1 MTTQSVSRETPLAY
15 QRDDGVWVIP
25 RGEAVSDRI
34 DVKPG
39 QHVVFAGPTQNGKTE
54 LAFALLEHT
63 ATPEVPAYVSVSKPR
78 DPVTSKWG
86 KKLGYRRVSQWPP
99 PPKIR
104 EMFKDGKPSGYLI
117 WPDMGNSDTAVA
129 NAAESTRNLINGVYT
144 DGAKGKQCFLILDDT
159 VTKSKVLGVDKEMTM
174 ILTMSGAMGIG
185 GWFFVQKPTGAGNT
199 ALWSFSQS
207 DHLFIARDPDKRN
220 RERYTEIG
228 GFDSK
233 EVERVSLTLERYQFL
248 YLEREHRYMCIVD
261 SK

>member
-1 MTTQSVSRETPLAY
+1 MTETVSRETPSAY
-15 QRDDGVWVIP
+15 QRSDGIWVIP
-25 RGEAVSDRI
+25 RAEAARDRI
-34 DVKPG
+34 AIKPG
-39 QHVVFAGPTQNGKTE
+39 QHAVFAGPTQNGKTE
-54 LAFALLEHT
+54 LAFTLLEYT
-63 ATPEVPAYVSVSKPR
+63 ATPACPAYVSVSKPR

-86 KKLGYRRVSQWPP
+86 ERLGYRRVSSWPP
-99 PPKIR
+99 SPKIK
-104 EMFKDGKPSGYLI
+104 ELFKDGKPSGYLV
-117 WPDMGNSDTAVA
+117 WPDMRDSATAIE
-129 NAAESTRNLINGVYT
+129 NASESTRQLINGVYT
-144 DGAKGKQCFLILDDT
+144 DGAKGKKCILVLDDT

-220 RERYTEIG
+220 RERYSEIG
-228 GFDSK
+228 GFDSR

>member
-1 MTTQSVSRETPLAY
+1 MTEMTVGETSQAY

-25 RGEAVSDRI
+25 RAEFAGNRFDY
-34 DVKPG
+34 KPG

-54 LAFALLEHT
+54 LAFCLLEYV
-63 ATPEVPAYVSVSKPR
+63 ATSDVPAYVAVSKPM

-86 KKLGYRRVSQWPP
+86 KKLGYRRVATYPI
-99 PPKIR
+99 PPKIK
-104 EMFKDGKPSGYLI
+104 EMFKEGKPTGYLI
-117 WPDMGNSDTAVA
+117 WPEMGDPETAASNASQVTSKLIDGTYA
-129 NAAESTRNLINGVYT
+129 N
-144 DGAKGKQCFLILDDT
+144 GAKNKKCILVLDDT
-159 VTKSKVLGVDKEMTM
+159 VNKSKMLGLDRQMVMV
-174 ILTMSGAMGIG
+174 LTMSGAMGVG
-185 GWFFVQKPTGAGNT
+185 GWFFVQKPTGAGNA

-207 DHLFIARDPDKRN
+207 DHVFIARDPDKRN

-233 EVERVSLTLERYQFL
+233 EVERVSMSLERFQFL

>member
-1 MTTQSVSRETPLAY
+1 MTELAESQAY
-15 QRDDGVWVIP
+15 QREDGMWVIP
-25 RGEAVSDRI
+25 RAEFCSARWDYRA
-34 DVKPG
+34 G

-54 LAFALLEHT
+54 LAFCLLEYT
-63 ATPEVPAYVSVSKPR
+63 ATPEMPAMVAVSKPR

-86 KKLGYRRVSQWPP
+86 TKLGYRRVAVYPFA
-99 PPKIR
+99 PKLKEMLR
-104 EMFKDGKPSGYLI
+104 EGKPSGYLV
-117 WPDMGNSDTAVA
+117 WPDMSDPETASS
-129 NAAESTRNLINGVYT
+129 NASEVTSRLIDGMYAA
-144 DGAKGKQCFLILDDT
+144 GAKNKKCILVLDDT
-159 VTKSKVLGVDKEMTM
+159 VTKSKMLGLDRQMVMV
-174 ILTMSGAMGIG
+174 LTMSGAMGIG

-207 DHLFIARDPDKRN
+207 DHIFIARDPDKRN

-233 EVERVSLTLERYQFL
+233 QVEHVTLSLERYQFL

>member
-1 MTTQSVSRETPLAY
+1 MTELTVGETSHAY

-25 RGEAVSDRI
+25 RAEFASGRFDY
-34 DVKPG
+34 KPG

-54 LAFALLEHT
+54 LAFCLLEYT
-63 ATPEVPAYVSVSKPR
+63 ATVDLPAMVAVSKPR

-86 KKLGYRRVSQWPP
+86 TKLGYRRVGTYPI
-99 PPKIR
+99 PPKFKELLR
-104 EMFKDGKPSGYLI
+104 EGKPTGYLI
-117 WPDMGNSDTAVA
+117 WPDMTDPETAA
-129 NAAESTRNLINGVYT
+129 SNASQVTSKLIDGVYAN
-144 DGAKGKQCFLILDDT
+144 GAKNKQCILVLDDT
-159 VTKSKVLGVDKEMTM
+159 VNKSKMLGLDRQMVMV
-174 ILTMSGAMGIG
+174 LTMSGAMGVG
-185 GWFFVQKPTGAGNT
+185 GWFFVQKPTGAGNA

-207 DHLFIARDPDKRN
+207 DHVFIARDPDKRN

-233 EVERVSLTLERYQFL
+233 EVERVSMSLERYQFL

>member
-1 MTTQSVSRETPLAY
+1 MTETVSRETSSAY
-15 QRDDGVWVIP
+15 QRPDGVWVFP
-25 RGEAVSDRI
+25 RKEAVRERVDI
-34 DVKPG
+34 KPG

-54 LAFALLEHT
+54 LAFAILEFT
-63 ATPEVPAYVSVSKPR
+63 ATPEIPAYVSVSKPR

-86 KKLGYRRVSQWPP
+86 KKLGYRSTPVFPP
-99 PPKIR
+99 SPKMK

-117 WPDMGNSDTAVA
+117 WPDMSDSETAVH
-129 NAAESTRNLINGVYT
+129 NASESTRQLINGVYT
-144 DGAKGKQCFLILDDT
+144 DGAKGKKCYLILDDT
-159 VTKSKVLGVDKEMTM
+159 VTKSKLLGLDKEMTM

-207 DHLFIARDPDKRN
+207 DHLFVARDPDKRN

-233 EVERVSLTLERYQFL
+233 EVERITLTLERYQFL
-248 YLEREHRYMCIVD
+248 YLEREHRYMCIID